1 MGLDFT
7 MAQNIPHLEELRK
20 MDRAHHLHP
29 FTDHAAMH
37 PSGTHILTK
46 GQGVYLQGEEGKLLD
61 GLAGLWCVN
70 VGYGRKE
77 IIEAVARQME
87 ELSFYPSFFNSTTE
101 PAVRLADR
109 LGRTA
114 PGNLNYSVFSNSG
127 SEANETAL
135 KIIRQYHILKGKPN
149 RMKILTRDYAYHGV
163 TLATASMT
171 GLPNCQIPYGLPLPG
186 FLHAPAPYA
195 YAVGREQDAEAYGQE
210 CVAGTRKLIEKE
222 GPETIGAMFL
232 EPIQG
237 AGGVIVP
244 PAGYLAAMRK
254 LAREYDILFV
264 ADEVITAFGRVGAWY
279 VSEMWDLQPDLMI
292 LAKGLTSG
300 YISMGATMVS
310 QPIAEVLMKGGYFAH
325 GFTYSGHPVAAA
337 AALAN
342 IEILEKEKLIERAR
356 QKVGPYFQKKLQEF
370 VGHPAVGEVRGAGL
384 IGAMELLPKGGRKD
398 LKPGINLG
406 ITGAA
411 KVRAEGAIVRG
422 IRDLLAFAPP
432 LVITEGEIDEMFAS
446 VRRGIDKLW
455 S

>member
-1 MGLDFT
+1 
-7 MAQNIPHLEELRK
+7 
-20 MDRAHHLHP
+20 
-29 FTDHAAMH
+29 MH
-37 PSGTHILTK
+37 PSGTHILTGGK
-46 GQGVYLQGEEGKLLD
+46 GVYLQGEEGTLLD

-77 IIEAVARQME
+77 IVDAVTKQMT

-109 LGRTA
+109 LGRMA
-114 PGNLNYSVFSNSG
+114 PGDLNYAVFSNSG

-135 KIIRQYHILKGKPN
+135 KIIRQYQILKGKPN
-149 RMKILTRDYAYHGV
+149 RMKVLTREYAYHGV

-195 YAVGREQDAEAYGQE
+195 YAVGREKDAEAYGQE
-210 CVAGTRKLIEKE
+210 CVAATRKLIEKE

-232 EPIQG
+232 EPVQG

-244 PAGYLAAMRK
+244 PPGYLASMRK
-254 LAREYDILFV
+254 LAREYEILFV
-264 ADEVITAFGRVGAWY
+264 ADEVITAFGRLGAWFA
-279 VSEMWDLQPDLMI
+279 SEMWALEPDLMI

-300 YISMGATMVS
+300 YISMGATLVS
-310 QPIAEVLMKGGYFAH
+310 QPIADVLMKGGYFAH

-337 AALAN
+337 AGLAN
-342 IEILEKEKLIERAR
+342 MEIIEKEKLVEKTREKI
-356 QKVGPYFQKKLQEF
+356 GPYFQKKLQEF
-370 VGHPAVGEVRGAGL
+370 AGHPAVGEVRGVGL

-398 LKPGINLG
+398 LKPGMNLG

-411 KVRAEGAIVRG
+411 KVRAERAIVRG

-432 LVITEGEIDEMFAS
+432 LVITEKEIDEMFGA

-455 S
+455 N

>member
-1 MGLDFT
+1 MSQT
-7 MAQNIPHLEELRK
+7 IAHLEELRK
-20 MDRAHHLHP
+20 MDREHHLHP

-37 PSGTHILTK
+37 PSGTHILAEGK
-46 GQGVYLQGEEGKLLD
+46 GVYLRGEEGKLLD

-77 IIEAVARQME
+77 IVEAVAKQMQ

-101 PAVRLADR
+101 SAVRLADR
-109 LGRTA
+109 LGRMA

-135 KIIRQYHILKGKPN
+135 KIIRQYQILKGKPN

-195 YAVGREQDAEAYGQE
+195 YAVGREKEAEVYGQE
-210 CVAGTRKLIEKE
+210 CVAATKKLIEKE

-232 EPIQG
+232 EPVQG

-244 PAGYLAAMRK
+244 PPGYLAAMRK
-254 LAREYDILFV
+254 LAREYEILFV
-264 ADEVITAFGRVGAWY
+264 ADEVITAFGRLGAWF

-300 YISMGATMVS
+300 YISMGATVVS
-310 QPIAEVLMKGGYFAH
+310 QPVAEVLMKGGYFAH

-342 IEILEKEKLIERAR
+342 MDILEKEKLVERVKG
-356 QKVGPYFQKKLQEF
+356 KVGPYFQKKLQEF
-370 VGHPAVGEVRGAGL
+370 VGHPAVGEVRGVGL

-398 LKPGINLG
+398 LKPGMNLG

-455 S
+455 L